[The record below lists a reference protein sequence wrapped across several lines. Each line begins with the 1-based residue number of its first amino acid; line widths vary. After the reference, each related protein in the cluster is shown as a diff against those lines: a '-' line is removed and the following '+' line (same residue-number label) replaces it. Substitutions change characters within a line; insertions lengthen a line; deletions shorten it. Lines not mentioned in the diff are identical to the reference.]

1 MGVPYCRPG
10 IPGRAPTVRQQGTPI
25 GARPCIILIC
35 FSIDIRYVWR
45 YKGSMKTKTSI
56 TLSRDILRAIDA
68 HMAGYRSRS
77 DFLETAARVFIEH
90 LEKKEA
96 ELRDLEIINRHA
108 EALNDEAEDVLGFQA
123 PI

>member
-1 MGVPYCRPG
+1 
-10 IPGRAPTVRQQGTPI
+10 
-25 GARPCIILIC
+25 
-35 FSIDIRYVWR
+35 
-45 YKGSMKTKTSI
+45 MKSKTSI
-56 TLSRDILRAIDA
+56 TLSQDILKAIDA
-68 HMAGYRSRS
+68 HMAGYKSRS
-77 DFLETAARVFIEH
+77 DFLETAARVFIEY